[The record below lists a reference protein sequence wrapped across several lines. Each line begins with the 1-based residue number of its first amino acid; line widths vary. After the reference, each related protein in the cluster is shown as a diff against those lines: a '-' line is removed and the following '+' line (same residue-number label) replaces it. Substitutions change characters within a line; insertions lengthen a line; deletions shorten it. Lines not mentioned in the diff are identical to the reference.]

1 MKNDLL
7 NLISLNKV
15 DKDNST
21 VYTENAN
28 DIEKRFA
35 KGIKLN
41 LIREERDMKAKKLIG
56 LMLATALSVTSL
68 AGCGNTGSA
77 DTADKA
83 DSGKTEA
90 STTETTEAAGNES
103 AAAEETASG
112 ERVKLEVWDWWGDG
126 QYKHVIEQLCQNFNE
141 SQDKYEVVH
150 VNYPWGDVWTK
161 ALAATAAG
169 NPPDI
174 IIQDIR
180 TVTHRGQANQAT
192 DLTDL
197 IAQEGEGF
205 TDQFYPQLMDAMIYD
220 GRTYGLPYVT
230 DTRIL
235 YYDKDAF
242 AEAGLDPEAPP
253 QTWAELVEYAR
264 KLDVKN
270 DDGSYDRLGFYPGTL
285 EWNAWAFSADG
296 KDYTDAEGNV
306 TVNTPEK
313 VKLFENIY
321 TDFYEYY
328 GKKELDSFTAEFGS
342 GMTNPFVA
350 GKVAMWVNTPTEF
363 TKVRDFAPDKNYGV
377 ALMPALEEGGEHY
390 SWGGGFSVEIPYGAK
405 DVAGSWE
412 FAKFITSKESQ
423 VYWASQVYDTVANI
437 EASQDPSLMEIPVF
451 EAALEAMPTTVVTL
465 DRLTAPGASDIVLP
479 YLDEIILGNK
489 TPQEALDEAQAQVV
503 QLVEDNK

>member
-1 MKNDLL
+1 MK
-7 NLISLNKV
+7 
-15 DKDNST
+15 
-21 VYTENAN
+21 
-28 DIEKRFA
+28 
-35 KGIKLN
+35 
-41 LIREERDMKAKKLIG
+41 KKFVG
-56 LMLATALSVTSL
+56 LMLATALSITSL
-68 AGCGNTGSA
+68 AACGNADVASNAPSEEQKTEETTVTTNA
-77 DTADKA
+77 DTD
-83 DSGKTEA
+83 
-90 STTETTEAAGNES
+90 
-103 AAAEETASG
+103 SG
-112 ERVKLEVWDWWGDG
+112 ERVKLEIWDWWGDG
-126 QYKHVIEQLCQNFNE
+126 QYKYVIEKLCSDFNE

-180 TVTHRGQANQAT
+180 TVTHRAVAQQAT
-192 DLTDL
+192 DLSDL
-197 IAQEGEGF
+197 IAQEDEGF
-205 TDQFYPQLMDAMIYD
+205 IDQFYPQLMDAMKYED
-220 GRTYGLPYVT
+220 GIYGLPYVT

-242 AEAGLDPEAPP
+242 AEAGLDPETPP

-270 DDGSYDRLGFYPGTL
+270 EDGSYDRLGFYPGTL

-296 KDYTDAEGNV
+296 KDYTDPEGNV
-306 TVNTPEK
+306 YVNTPEK
-313 VKLFENIY
+313 VKMFEGIY
-321 TDFYEYY
+321 NDFYEYY
-328 GKKELDSFTAEFGS
+328 GKKELDSFSAEFGN

-363 TKVRDFAPDKNYGV
+363 TKVRDYAPDKNYGV

-405 DVAGSWE
+405 DVEGSWE

-437 EASQDPSLMEIPVF
+437 EASQDPSLTEIPVF
-451 EAALEAMPTTVVTL
+451 KMALEAMPTTVVTM
-465 DRLTAPGASDIVLP
+465 DRLTAPGASDIVL
-479 YLDEIILGNK
+479 
-489 TPQEALDEAQAQVV
+489 
-503 QLVEDNK
+503 

>member
-1 MKNDLL
+1 MK
-7 NLISLNKV
+7 
-15 DKDNST
+15 
-21 VYTENAN
+21 
-28 DIEKRFA
+28 
-35 KGIKLN
+35 
-41 LIREERDMKAKKLIG
+41 KKLIG
-56 LMLATALSVTSL
+56 LILAAALGITSL
-68 AGCGNTGSA
+68 SACGSSDSA
-77 DTADKA
+77 SNGTDGTEAQTSDSASDQTADAETDTADAA
-83 DSGKTEA
+83 D
-90 STTETTEAAGNES
+90 
-103 AAAEETASG
+103 G
-112 ERVKLEVWDWWGDG
+112 ERIKLEIWDWWGDG
-126 QYKHVIEQLCQNFNE
+126 QYKYVIEQLCTEFNE
-141 SQDKYEVVH
+141 SQDKYEVSH

-180 TVTHRGQANQAT
+180 TVTHRAEANQAT
-192 DLTDL
+192 DLTEL
-197 IAQEGEGF
+197 IAKEEAGF
-205 TDQFYPQLMDAMIYD
+205 TEQFYPQLMSAMEYNGGIY
-220 GRTYGLPYVT
+220 GIPYVT

-253 QTWAELVEYAR
+253 KTWDELVEYAR

-270 DDGSYDRLGFYPGTL
+270 ENGSYERLGFYPGTL

-306 TVNTPEK
+306 FVNTPEK
-313 VKLFENIY
+313 VKMFEGIY
-321 TDFYEYY
+321 NDFYEYY
-328 GKKELDSFTAEFGS
+328 GKKELDSFSAEFGN

-363 TKVRDFAPDKNYGV
+363 TKVRDYAPDKNYGV
-377 ALMPALEEGGEHY
+377 ALMPALEEGGEQY

-405 DVAGSWE
+405 DVEGSWE
-412 FAKFITSKESQ
+412 FVKFITSKESQ

-451 EAALEAMPTTVVTL
+451 KMALEAMPSTVVTQ
-465 DRLTAPGASDIVLP
+465 DRLTAPGASDMVLP

-489 TPQEALDEAQAQVV
+489 TPQEALDEAQAQVE
-503 QLVEDNK
+503 QLVQDNK

>member
-1 MKNDLL
+1 M
-7 NLISLNKV
+7 
-15 DKDNST
+15 
-21 VYTENAN
+21 
-28 DIEKRFA
+28 
-35 KGIKLN
+35 
-41 LIREERDMKAKKLIG
+41 
-56 LMLATALSVTSL
+56 
-68 AGCGNTGSA
+68 
-77 DTADKA
+77 
-83 DSGKTEA
+83 
-90 STTETTEAAGNES
+90 
-103 AAAEETASG
+103 
-112 ERVKLEVWDWWGDG
+112 
-126 QYKHVIEQLCQNFNE
+126 
-141 SQDKYEVVH
+141 VH

-220 GRTYGLPYVT
+220 GKVYGLPYVT

-253 QTWAELVEYAR
+253 QTWDELVEYAR
-264 KLDVKN
+264 KLDVKK

-296 KDYTDAEGNV
+296 KDYTDADGNV

-313 VKLFENIY
+313 VELFENIY
-321 TDFYEYY
+321 NDFYEYY
-328 GKKELDSFTAEFGS
+328 GKKELDSFSAEFGS

-363 TKVRDFAPDKNYGV
+363 TKVRDFAPEKNYGV
-377 ALMPALEEGGEHY
+377 AMMPALKEGGEHY

-451 EAALEAMPTTVVTL
+451 EAALEAMPATVVTL

>member
-1 MKNDLL
+1 MK
-7 NLISLNKV
+7 
-15 DKDNST
+15 
-21 VYTENAN
+21 
-28 DIEKRFA
+28 
-35 KGIKLN
+35 
-41 LIREERDMKAKKLIG
+41 KKLIG
-56 LMLATALSVTSL
+56 LTAAAAFGIMSLTACNSQPSSSVNTNTS
-68 AGCGNTGSA
+68 AEPA
-77 DTADKA
+77 D
-83 DSGKTEA
+83 GTEA
-90 STTETTEAAGNES
+90 KK
-103 AAAEETASG
+103 EETAAKAESG
-112 ERVKLEVWDWWGDG
+112 ERIKMEIWDWWGDG
-126 QYKHVIEQLCQNFNE
+126 QYKYVIEELCKGFNE

-169 NPPDI
+169 NPPDV

-180 TVTHRGQANQAT
+180 TVTHRAEAKQAT

-197 IAQEGEGF
+197 IAREGEGF
-205 TDQFYPQLMDAMIYD
+205 ADQFYPQLMDAMVYD
-220 GRTYGLPYVT
+220 GRVYGLPYVT

-242 AEAGLDPEAPP
+242 AEAGLDPESPP
-253 QTWAELVEYAR
+253 ETWAELVEYAR
-264 KLDVKN
+264 KLDVKKDN
-270 DDGSYDRLGFYPGTL
+270 GSYERLGFFPGTL

-313 VKLFENIY
+313 VKIFENIY
-321 TDFYEYY
+321 NDFYQYY
-328 GKKELDSFTAEFGS
+328 GKKELDSFSAEFGN

-363 TKVRDFAPDKNYGV
+363 TKVRDYAPDKNYGV
-377 ALMPALEEGGEHY
+377 ALLPALEEGGEHY

-405 DVAGSWE
+405 DAEGSWE
-412 FAKFITSKESQ
+412 FVKYITSKESQ

-451 EAALEAMPTTVVTL
+451 KMALEAMPTTVVTQ
-465 DRLTAPGASDIVLP
+465 DRLTAPGASDVVLP

-489 TPQEALDEAQAQVV
+489 TPKEALDEAQAQVE
-503 QLVEDNK
+503 QLVLDNK

>member
-15 DKDNST
+15 DKDNIT

-197 IAQEGEGF
+197 IAKEGEGF

-296 KDYTDAEGNV
+296 KDYT
-306 TVNTPEK
+306 
-313 VKLFENIY
+313 
-321 TDFYEYY
+321 
-328 GKKELDSFTAEFGS
+328 
-342 GMTNPFVA
+342 
-350 GKVAMWVNTPTEF
+350 
-363 TKVRDFAPDKNYGV
+363 
-377 ALMPALEEGGEHY
+377 
-390 SWGGGFSVEIPYGAK
+390 
-405 DVAGSWE
+405 
-412 FAKFITSKESQ
+412 
-423 VYWASQVYDTVANI
+423 
-437 EASQDPSLMEIPVF
+437 
-451 EAALEAMPTTVVTL
+451 
-465 DRLTAPGASDIVLP
+465 
-479 YLDEIILGNK
+479 
-489 TPQEALDEAQAQVV
+489 
-503 QLVEDNK
+503 